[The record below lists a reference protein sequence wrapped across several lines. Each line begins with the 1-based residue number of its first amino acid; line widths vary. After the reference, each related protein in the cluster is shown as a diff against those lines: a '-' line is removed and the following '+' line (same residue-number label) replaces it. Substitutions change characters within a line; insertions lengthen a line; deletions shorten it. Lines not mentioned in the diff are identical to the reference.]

1 MDKQIYIAQFTNGI
15 AHRSIV
21 VLQPDI
27 IFAAMEAQRQAPDA
41 FRKPWNQVSD
51 QSKWKIVIIATD
63 GQKYE
68 EPARVN

>member
-1 MDKQIYIAQFTNGI
+1 MDKQIYVAQFTNGI
-15 AHRSIV
+15 DHRSMP

-27 IFAAMEAQRQAPDA
+27 TFAAMEAQRWAPDV
-41 FRKPWNQVSD
+41 FKMPWNQVPD

-63 GQKYE
+63 GQSYE